1 MESHLTSLAKTVA
14 QISVEL
20 RSMKSVEAVIAN
32 LKREIQEIKNY
43 NSGLSNSNKP
53 NDLFRSNS
61 EPQLISS
68 INVKGTD
75 DEIMIK
81 EITCNKL
88 LNRNIMIYEN
98 DNFNNEKKIEKP
110 NRKKDSLE
118 SDKFQ
123 SWTSWSSSYT
133 NPLKLKKLTK

>member
-14 QISVEL
+14 QISIEL
-20 RSMKSVEAVIAN
+20 KSMKSVEAAIAN

-81 EITCNKL
+81 DITCNKL
-88 LNRNIMIYEN
+88 LNKNIYEN
-98 DNFNNEKKIEKP
+98 ENLNNEKRKEKF